1 MATYSNLVLTF
12 DCSVTGNFQT
22 LHSAVDVQLQGLG
35 GWTYDAQT
43 GDGDPAAATAPS
55 ADATACFRV
64 YTTTISGVT
73 WYLRIDFGRAA
84 SNNGPMWKI
93 QLGSGVNG
101 SGTLTGQ
108 VGTQQKVATNGS
120 SGSRSLYMSV
130 ATGRFMLFA
139 GPASDLNGSNAT
151 GWSIHVDVDATGANT
166 TTGIQLIGFTSG
178 PTWFSQTLPAS
189 GTVPAALTLV
199 PMATNNA
206 TSNVVGSHTMVFC
219 PILYTESGGLN
230 PVPAIIA
237 VGSADSTV
245 VTTMTVNIY
254 SVSRTYLVT
263 GATSPNGL
271 STNNRSAFL
280 YD

>member
-1 MATYSNLVLTF
+1 VATYSNLVLNF
-12 DCSVTGNFQT
+12 DCSVNGNFQA
-22 LHSAVDVQLQGLG
+22 LHGAVDTQLQGLG

-120 SGSRSLYMSV
+120 SGSRSLFMAV
-130 ATGRFMLFA
+130 ATGRFMLTA
-139 GPASDLNGSNAT
+139 GAASDLTSSQSVS
-151 GWSIHVDVDATGANT
+151 WSIHVDVDATGANT
-166 TTGIQLIGFTSG
+166 TTGIQVVGYTSG
-178 PTWFSQTLPAS
+178 PTWFSQPLPAS
-189 GTVPAALTLV
+189 GTVPTALAMV
-199 PMATNNA
+199 PMPHTQS
-206 TSNVVGSHTMVFC
+206 TSNVIGSHTMVFA
-219 PILYTESGGLN
+219 PFLFTESGGLN
-230 PVPAIIA
+230 PTPCMIG
-237 VGSADSTV
+237 VGTSDSTL
-245 VTTMTVNIY
+245 VTTMTCSIY
-254 SVSRTYLVT
+254 SVSRTFLVVAAA
-263 GATSPNGL
+263 GPNGS
-271 STNNRSAFL
+271 STNIRTAFL